1 MLPATPGLKELKDL
15 VEVFL
20 DDLKNWDIV
29 PAGQY
34 VRECFGEPEIDES
47 DEDAAVD
54 EALAAIDAHWEEL
67 TEEMCITILEYA
79 RIDAETIWEELIT
92 EEIEE
97 ASVIYKVEEIRRNEN
112 GAALVPIEI
121 LCETL
126 GGDFFLES
134 KGNIAELTET
144 AAACWLLRAMKGE
157 QK

>member
-20 DDLKNWDIV
+20 DDLKNWDII

-47 DEDAAVD
+47 DEDAAFD
-54 EALAAIDAHWEEL
+54 EALAAIDDHREEL
-67 TEEMCITILEYA
+67 TEEMCVTILEYA
-79 RIDAETIWEELIT
+79 RIDAETIWEELVT
-92 EEIEE
+92 EEIND
-97 ASVIYKVEEIRRNEN
+97 AY
-112 GAALVPIEI
+112 LVYAGKAEI

-126 GGDFFLES
+126 GGDFFSENRA
-134 KGNIAELTET
+134 GDTAELTET

-157 QK
+157 